1 MKIRKYQS
9 CDLEKIVQLFYETV
23 HAVNIKDYT
32 EQQVNVWATGVVDWE
47 KWNQSFQEHLTYV
60 AVENNLVIGFGDMDK
75 NGYLD
80 RLFVHK
86 DYQRQGV
93 ATALCDQLESMAGI
107 ECITVHAS
115 VTAKP
120 FFEKRGYRIIK
131 KQEVE
136 RQGILLPN
144 YLMQKL
150 L

>member
-1 MKIRKYQS
+1 MNQ
-9 CDLEKIVQLFYETV
+9 IVQLFYETV
-23 HAVNIKDYT
+23 HTVNIKDYT

-107 ECITVHAS
+107 ECIIVHAS